1 MENPIFYLEQVVK
14 TRTEE
19 MEDFNGPLD
28 LILSLLS
35 KNKMEIQNIQISVIL
50 RQYLEY
56 IRKRQQ
62 MDLEVASDFV
72 IMASHLVYIKTRML
86 LSIHDEEALSEMEQL
101 IANLEAHQRQENYL
115 RIKAVAPA
123 LADKFV
129 LGRDYIP
136 KVPEYIPV
144 DKTYQYVSSGDE
156 LFAAMNAMLERL
168 EHKLP
173 PPMSTFQSI
182 VRREPY
188 PLADKANELIRRII
202 SSGVTRFRSLFKGA
216 RSRSEI
222 VATFL
227 AVLELCRASRLR
239 LAGTEQDCTVTCID
253 EPEQTGE
260 PLITDQYS

>member
-1 MENPIFYLEQVVK
+1 MESPIYYLEQAVNTK
-14 TRTEE
+14 SEE
-19 MEDFNGPLD
+19 REDFNGPLD

-50 RQYLEY
+50 SQYLEY

-62 MDLEVASDFV
+62 MDLEVASEFV

-86 LSIHDEEALSEMEQL
+86 LSIHDEEAMSEMEQL

-115 RIKAVAPA
+115 RIKAVVPE
-123 LADKFV
+123 LADKFAQ
-129 LGRDYIP
+129 GRDYIP

-144 DKTYQYVSSGDE
+144 DKTYQYVSSSDE

-168 EHKLP
+168 EHKVP
-173 PPMSTFQSI
+173 PPMTAFETI

-188 PLADKANELIRRII
+188 PLADKATELIRRII
-202 SSGVTRFRSLFKGA
+202 FSGVTRFRSLFKGA

-227 AVLELCRASRLR
+227 AVLELCKASRLR

-253 EPEQTGE
+253 EPEQANE
-260 PLITDQYS
+260 ALITDQYS

>member
-1 MENPIFYLEQVVK
+1 LDSPIFYLEQVVK
-14 TRTEE
+14 TKTEE
-19 MEDFNGPLD
+19 REDFNGPLD

-50 RQYLEY
+50 EQFLAY

-86 LSIHDEEALSEMEQL
+86 LSINDEEALSEMEQL

-115 RIKAVAPA
+115 RIKAVGPA
-123 LADKFV
+123 LTDKFAQ
-129 LGRDYIP
+129 GRDYIP

-144 DKTYQYVSSGDE
+144 DKTYQYVSTAEE

-168 EHKLP
+168 EHKVP
-173 PPMSTFQSI
+173 PPMTFFQPI

-188 PLADKANELIRRII
+188 PLADKANELVRRII
-202 SSGVTRFRSLFKGA
+202 ASGVTRFRSLFKGA

-227 AVLELCRASRLR
+227 AVLELCKASRLR

-253 EPEQTGE
+253 EPEQAGDA
-260 PLITDQYS
+260 LITDQYS